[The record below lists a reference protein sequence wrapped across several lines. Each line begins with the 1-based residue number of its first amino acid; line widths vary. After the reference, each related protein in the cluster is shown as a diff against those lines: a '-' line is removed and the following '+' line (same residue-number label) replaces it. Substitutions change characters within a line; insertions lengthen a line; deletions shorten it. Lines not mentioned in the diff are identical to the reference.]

1 VESRAYLVTRVASAS
16 SEKNRN
22 DRRETSRTKPHV
34 TTRTATESTVSSS
47 TAPEPGQLVEVR
59 RRQWVVSDV
68 DASAVSPELPK
79 QNLVKLASIDEDA
92 LGEEIEVLWE
102 LEPGAHVIER
112 AGLPSLTGL
121 DDPSRLEAFLDAVR
135 WGAATNADRGYLQAP
150 FRSGVSI
157 EDYQLDPLVRA
168 IDMARTNLLI
178 ADDVGLGKTIEAGLV
193 IQEMLLRHRARTIL
207 VLCPSSLQEKWRT
220 EMAEKFGLEF
230 RIVDTE
236 TVKRLRRERGLHAN
250 PWTSFP
256 RLIASIDWA
265 KQGEGIR
272 LLRDE
277 LPPHPTF
284 PRRFDL
290 LVVDEA
296 HNVAPTVGKY
306 AVESLRTRLV
316 RVLAPHFQHKLFL
329 TATPHDGYTESFTAL
344 LELLDDQRFTRNILP
359 PEDKLRRVMVRRLK
373 RDLVDAKGDRLYPV
387 RRLEALNI
395 EYTKE
400 EREARALLE
409 RYISSRETQ
418 NDQEG
423 PASYFV
429 HQLLRKRLASSPAAF
444 SSTLARHAA
453 TIESKGEARRLSG
466 LEERILRRAIAKTEE
481 DYADDDT
488 RESAEG
494 EAIEEASR
502 RLRPLSADEK
512 KLLGRLRSWAE
523 QASHKPDSK
532 AEALLR
538 WLEKNIR
545 PNGQWSNARVILF
558 TEYRTTQV
566 WLHEI
571 LAAHGFGGDRL
582 SLIFGGMDPKERE
595 AIKAAFQADPRE
607 SPVRI
612 LLATDAAS
620 EGIDL
625 QNHCNLLVHVEIPYN
640 PNVMEQRNGR
650 VDRHGQK
657 KSEVVIWHPVD
668 ASGGHG
674 DDILR
679 ALRKLDA
686 MRADMGSVNP
696 VIAPQLPALLEGRRR
711 DLDMGLAEKRI
722 ERARRYV
729 KAERELRERIAKL
742 HERLTTTRSEQHLT
756 PGRIERVARVALT
769 LTDKPDLT
777 PAQLA
782 DLPDARVF
790 QMPSLAGSWSR
801 CLDGLEHP
809 YTKRIRPITFDH
821 EVAKGRDDVVLVHL
835 NHPLV
840 QMSLRLL
847 RAEVWARD
855 DIKKL
860 NRVTVRTLPDTKLDG
875 PAVAVVS
882 RLVVTGGNH
891 HRLHEELT
899 EAGGYLR
906 DAGFKR
912 EDGIT
917 KLRDWLES
925 SAPGTIDDSLFDALR
940 TRFTKHTESVVS
952 AVTTRSRDRLKG
964 LGSTI
969 EARKRKEI
977 EEMTQLLDDLA
988 KNLEAELRRE
998 EPRQLS
1004 LFSED
1009 ERTQLRR
1016 DRLALEARL
1025 RRIPEERERERLAI
1039 EERHTGL
1046 VDHTFPVAVVLIVP
1060 TSLANKRSGR

>member
-1 VESRAYLVTRVASAS
+1 MTNRLAAETAVASA
-16 SEKNRN
+16 
-22 DRRETSRTKPHV
+22 
-34 TTRTATESTVSSS
+34 

-59 RRQWVVSDV
+59 RRQWIVSDV

-79 QNLVKLASIDEDA
+79 RHLVKLASIDEDA

-112 AGLPSLTGL
+112 AGLPTLSAL
-121 DDPSRLEAFLDAVR
+121 DDPSKLEAFLDAVR

-168 IDMARTNLLI
+168 VDMARTSLLI

-193 IQEMLLRHRARTIL
+193 VQEMLLRHRARTVL

-220 EMAEKFGLEF
+220 EMDEKFGLEF
-230 RIVDTE
+230 RIIDTE
-236 TVKRLRRERGLHAN
+236 HLKDLRRERGLHAN

-256 RLIASIDWA
+256 RLIASFDWA

-272 LLRDE
+272 LLRDV

-290 LVVDEA
+290 LIIDEA

-316 RVLAPHFQHKLFL
+316 RLVAPHFQHKLFL

-344 LELLDDQRFTRNILP
+344 LELLDDQRFSRNVLP
-359 PEDKLRRVMVRRLK
+359 SENQLARVMVRRLK
-373 RDLVDAKGDRLYPV
+373 SDLVDAKGEKLYPE
-387 RRLEALNI
+387 RRLEALRV
-395 EYTKE
+395 ESTDE
-400 EREARALLE
+400 ERKARQLLE
-409 RYISSRETQ
+409 EYITTREQ
-418 NDQEG
+418 DG
-423 PASYFV
+423 GDRGASHFV

-444 SSTLARHAA
+444 LSTLGRHVA
-453 TIESKGEARRLSG
+453 TVEDTTDRGPRTSL
-466 LEERILRRAIAKTEE
+466 LDDRILRRAIAKTEE
-481 DYADDDT
+481 DYANDDKY
-488 RESAEG
+488 ESAEG
-494 EAIEEASR
+494 EAIQEASR
-502 RLRPLSADEK
+502 RLRRLSKEEG
-512 KLLGRLRSWAE
+512 KLVERLRSWAQ
-523 QASHKPDSK
+523 QASRRPDSK
-532 AEALLR
+532 AKALML
-538 WLEKNIR
+538 WLKEHLQQ
-545 PNGQWSNARVILF
+545 PNGAWTSARVILF

-566 WLHEI
+566 WLQEI
-571 LAAHGFGGDRL
+571 LATHGFGGERL
-582 SLIFGGMDPKERE
+582 ALMYGGMDPKERE
-595 AIKAAFQADPRE
+595 RLKAAFQADPRE

-657 KSEVVIWHPVD
+657 QREVVIWHPVD
-668 ASGGHG
+668 PSGGQG

-696 VIAPQLPALLEGRRR
+696 VIAPQLPALLQGKRREF
-711 DLDMGLAEKRI
+711 DTALAEKNI

-729 KAERELRERIAKL
+729 KAERELRDRITKL
-742 HERLTTTRSEQHLT
+742 HERLMSTRDEQHLT
-756 PGRIERVARVALT
+756 PDRIEHVVRVALA
-769 LTDKPDLT
+769 LTGKPDLT
-777 PAQLA
+777 PATLN
-782 DLPDARVF
+782 DRPDARVF
-790 QMPSLAGSWSR
+790 HMPPLAGSWAR

-809 YTKRIRPITFDH
+809 YTHHVRPITFDH
-821 EVAKGRDDVVLVHL
+821 EVATGRDDVVLVHL

-855 DIKKL
+855 DVKKL
-860 NRVTVRTLPDTKLDG
+860 NRVTVRTLPDARLDG
-875 PAVAVVS
+875 PAVVVVS
-882 RLVVTGGNH
+882 RLVITGGNH

-899 EAGGYLR
+899 EAGGLLR
-906 DAGFKR
+906 DGTFKR
-912 EDGIT
+912 EDRVAE
-917 KLRDWLES
+917 LRRWLDT
-925 SAPGTIDDSLFDALR
+925 SAPGRVPDALFDSLR
-940 TRFTKHTESVVS
+940 GRFERHTETILR
-952 AVTTRSRDRLKG
+952 AVDARSSERLK
-964 LGSTI
+964 SVRTTV
-969 EARKRKEI
+969 EARKKREL
-977 EEMTQLLDDLA
+977 EDMTELLDDLA
-988 KNLEAELRRE
+988 NKLEAELKKTD

-1004 LFSED
+1004 LWSND

-1016 DRLALEARL
+1016 DRQALEARL
-1025 RRIPEERERERLAI
+1025 RRLPGEKARERHGI
-1039 EERHTGL
+1039 EDRHSNL
-1046 VDHTFPVAVVLIVP
+1046 VEHTFPVAVILLVP
-1060 TSLANKRSGR
+1060 ESLATRRKS

>member
-1 VESRAYLVTRVASAS
+1 MSRLAGENEVLSA
-16 SEKNRN
+16 
-22 DRRETSRTKPHV
+22 
-34 TTRTATESTVSSS
+34 

-59 RRQWVVSDV
+59 RRQWIVSDV

-79 QNLVKLASIDEDA
+79 RNLVKLASIDEDA

-112 AGLPSLTGL
+112 AGLPTLSAL
-121 DDPSRLEAFLDAVR
+121 DDPSKLEAFLDAVR

-230 RIVDTE
+230 RIIDTDL
-236 TVKRLRRERGLHAN
+236 VKRSRREHGLHAN

-272 LLRDE
+272 LLRDV
-277 LPPHPTF
+277 LPPQPTF
-284 PRRFDL
+284 PRRFDM
-290 LVVDEA
+290 LVIDEA

-306 AVESLRTRLV
+306 ATESLRTRLV
-316 RVLAPHFQHKLFL
+316 RLLAPHFQHKLFL

-344 LELLDDQRFTRNILP
+344 LELLDDQRFSRNILP
-359 PEDKLRRVMVRRLK
+359 PEDQLARVMVRRLK
-373 RDLVDAKGDRLYPV
+373 SDLVDAKGKRLFPV

-395 EYTKE
+395 RYSAE
-400 EREARALLE
+400 EREARQLLDEYIARRE
-409 RYISSRETQ
+409 RPDDRE
-418 NDQEG
+418 G
-423 PASYFV
+423 VASHFV

-444 SSTLARHAA
+444 ASTLARHTA
-453 TIESKGEARRLSG
+453 TIEGNGQARRTSSLD
-466 LEERILRRAIAKTEE
+466 ERILRRAIAKTDE

-488 RESAEG
+488 RESAEA
-494 EAIEEASR
+494 EAVEEASR
-502 RLRPLSADEK
+502 RLRPVSTAEK
-512 KLLGRLRSWAE
+512 RILERLRSWAQ
-523 QASHKPDSK
+523 QASHRPDSK
-532 AEALLR
+532 AEALIR
-538 WLEKNIR
+538 WLKENLQPK
-545 PNGQWSNARVILF
+545 GEWLNARIILF
-558 TEYRTTQV
+558 TEYRTTQI

-571 LAAHGFGGDRL
+571 LASHGLGGDRL
-582 SLIFGGMDPKERE
+582 SLLFGGMDPKERE

-607 SPVRI
+607 SPIRI

-650 VDRHGQK
+650 IDRHGQK
-657 KSEVVIWHPVD
+657 QSEVVIWHPVD
-668 ASGGHG
+668 ASGGQG

-679 ALRKLDA
+679 ALRKLDS

-711 DLDMGLAEKRI
+711 ELDTALAEKRI

-729 KAERELRERIAKL
+729 KVERELRERIAKL
-742 HERLTTTRSEQHLT
+742 HERLATTRNEQHLT
-756 PGRIERVARVALT
+756 PDRIERVVRVALA
-769 LTDKPDLT
+769 LTDKPGLASAT
-777 PAQLA
+777 LA
-782 DLPDARVF
+782 DRPDVHVF
-790 QMPSLAGSWSR
+790 QMPALAGSWSR

-855 DIKKL
+855 DVKKL
-860 NRVTVRTLPDTKLDG
+860 NRVTVRTLPDAKLDT
-875 PAVAVVS
+875 PVVLVVS
-882 RLVVTGGNH
+882 RLVITGGNH

-899 EAGGYLR
+899 EVGGYLR

-912 EDGIT
+912 EDGVT

-925 SAPGTIDDSLFDALR
+925 SASGSIPDSLFDALR
-940 TRFTKHTESVVS
+940 TRFQKHTEAILS
-952 AVTTRSRDRLKG
+952 AVAMRSKDRLKI
-964 LGSTI
+964 LGNTI
-969 EARKRKEI
+969 DSRKQR
-977 EEMTQLLDDLA
+977 EMQDMAQLLDDLA

-998 EPRQLS
+998 EPQQLS

-1025 RRIPEERERERLAI
+1025 RRIPEERELERLAI
-1039 EERHTGL
+1039 EERHSGL
-1046 VDHTFPVAVVLIVP
+1046 VDHTFPVSVVLLVP
-1060 TSLANKRSGR
+1060 ESLAIRRKP

>member
-1 VESRAYLVTRVASAS
+1 MTP
-16 SEKNRN
+16 RN
-22 DRRETSRTKPHV
+22 A
-34 TTRTATESTVSSS
+34 TATPVLSATV
-47 TAPEPGQLVEVR
+47 PEPGQLVEVR
-59 RRQWVVSDV
+59 RRQWIVSDV

-92 LGEEIEVLWE
+92 LGEDIEVLWE

-112 AGLPSLTGL
+112 AGLPSLSAL
-121 DDPSRLEAFLDAVR
+121 DDPSKLEAFLDAVR
-135 WGAATNADRGYLQAP
+135 WGAATNADRGYLQSP
-150 FRSGVSI
+150 FRSGISM

-207 VLCPSSLQEKWRT
+207 VLCPSSLQEKWRS

-236 TVKRLRRERGLHAN
+236 SVKRSRRERGLHAN

-256 RLIASIDWA
+256 RLVASIDWA

-272 LLRDE
+272 LLRDV

-290 LVVDEA
+290 LIVDEA

-306 AVESLRTRLV
+306 AVESLRTKLVRLV
-316 RVLAPHFQHKLFL
+316 APHFQHKLFL

-344 LELLDDQRFTRNILP
+344 LELLDDQRFSRNILP
-359 PEDKLRRVMVRRLK
+359 PEEQLARVMVRRLK
-373 RDLVDAKGDRLYPV
+373 SDLVDSKGKKLYPE
-387 RRLEALNI
+387 RRLEALKV
-395 EYTKE
+395 EYTDDERNARQLLEQYIASREKQD
-400 EREARALLE
+400 EREGA
-409 RYISSRETQ
+409 
-418 NDQEG
+418 
-423 PASYFV
+423 ASHFV

-444 SSTLARHAA
+444 SSTFARHVA
-453 TIESKGEARRLSG
+453 TIEGKAEAKRSSG
-466 LEERILRRAIAKTEE
+466 LDDRILRRAIAKTEE

-502 RLRPLSADEK
+502 RLRALSSDEK
-512 KLLGRLRSWAE
+512 KLVERLRSWAQ
-523 QASHKPDSK
+523 QAARRPDSK
-532 AEALLR
+532 AETLIH
-538 WLEKNIR
+538 WLKDHIQ
-545 PNGQWSNARVILF
+545 PKGQWSHVRVILF

-571 LAAHGFGGDRL
+571 LASHGFHADRL
-582 SLIFGGMDPKERE
+582 SLIYGGMDPKERE
-595 AIKAAFQADPRE
+595 AVKAAFQADPRE

-657 KSEVVIWHPVD
+657 QSEVVIWHPVD

-696 VIAPQLPALLEGRRR
+696 VIAPQLPPLLQGRRR
-711 DLDMGLAEKRI
+711 ELDTALAEKRI

-756 PGRIERVARVALT
+756 PDRIERVVRVALA
-769 LTDKPDLT
+769 LTDKPDLA
-777 PAQLA
+777 PATLPN
-782 DLPDARVF
+782 LPDARVF
-790 QMPSLAGSWSR
+790 QMPPLAGSWAR

-821 EVAKGRDDVVLVHL
+821 DAAKGRDDVVLVHL

-855 DIKKL
+855 DVKKL
-860 NRVTVRTLPDTKLDG
+860 HRVTVRTLPDAKLDG

-882 RLVVTGGNH
+882 RLVITGGNH

-899 EAGGYLR
+899 EAGGFLR
-906 DAGFKR
+906 DGTFKR
-912 EDGIT
+912 EDRVT
-917 KLRDWLES
+917 ELRGWLEA
-925 SAPGTIDDSLFDALR
+925 SAPSTIPDALFDALR
-940 TRFTKHTESVVS
+940 TRFQKHTEAIVG
-952 AVTTRSRDRLKG
+952 AVTSRSEDRLDH
-964 LGSTI
+964 LRSTL
-969 EARKRKEI
+969 EKRKLREV
-977 EEMTQLLDDLA
+977 EDMTQLLDDLA
-988 KNLEAELRRE
+988 KNLEAELNKE
-998 EPRQLS
+998 EPKQLS
-1004 LFSED
+1004 LWAED

-1025 RRIPEERERERLAI
+1025 RRIPDEKEF
-1039 EERHTGL
+1039 ERHAIVERHSGL
-1046 VDHTFPVAVVLIVP
+1046 VEHTFPVAVVLLVP
-1060 TSLANKRSGR
+1060 ESLATKSRSDRRGA

>member
-1 VESRAYLVTRVASAS
+1 M
-16 SEKNRN
+16 
-22 DRRETSRTKPHV
+22 
-34 TTRTATESTVSSS
+34 TTTLATETVVLSS

-59 RRQWVVSDV
+59 RRQWIVSDV

-79 QNLVKLASIDEDA
+79 RNLVKLSSIDEDA

-112 AGLPSLTGL
+112 AGLPSLSAL
-121 DDPSRLEAFLDAVR
+121 DEPSKLEAFLDAVR

-150 FRSGVSI
+150 FRSGISI

-168 IDMARTNLLI
+168 IDMARTSLLI

-207 VLCPSSLQEKWRT
+207 VLCPSSLQEKWRS

-230 RIVDTE
+230 RIVDTDS
-236 TVKRLRRERGLHAN
+236 VKLSRRERGLHAN

-272 LLRDE
+272 LLRDV
-277 LPPHPTF
+277 LPPQPTF
-284 PRRFDL
+284 PRRFDM

-316 RVLAPHFQHKLFL
+316 RLLAPHFQHKLFL

-344 LELLDDQRFTRNILP
+344 LELLDDQRFSRNILP
-359 PEDKLRRVMVRRLK
+359 PEDQLARVMVRRLK
-373 RDLVDAKGDRLYPV
+373 SDLVDAKGRKLYPV
-387 RRLEALNI
+387 RRLEALNV
-395 EYTKE
+395 EYTAQ
-400 EREARALLE
+400 ERETRQLLE
-409 RYISSRETQ
+409 EYIASREKR
-418 NDQEG
+418 DEREG
-423 PASYFV
+423 AASHFV

-444 SSTLARHAA
+444 ASTLARHIA
-453 TIESKGEARRLSG
+453 TIESKGETRRTSG
-466 LEERILRRAIAKTEE
+466 LDERILRRAIAKTEE

-488 RESAEG
+488 RESAEA

-502 RLRPLSADEK
+502 RLRPLSAEEK

-523 QASHKPDSK
+523 QAGHRPDSK
-532 AEALLR
+532 GEALLR
-538 WLEKNIR
+538 WLEENLR
-545 PNGQWSNARVILF
+545 PKRNWSNARVILF
-558 TEYRTTQV
+558 TEYRATQK

-571 LAAHGFGGDRL
+571 LASHDFGGERL
-582 SLIFGGMDPKERE
+582 ALLFGGMDPKERE
-595 AIKAAFQADPRE
+595 IIKAAFQADPRE

-657 KSEVVIWHPVD
+657 QSEVVIWHPVD
-668 ASGGHG
+668 TSGGHG

-711 DLDMGLAEKRI
+711 ELDTALAEKRI

-742 HERLTTTRSEQHLT
+742 HERLATTRTEQHLT
-756 PGRIERVARVALT
+756 PDRIERVVRIALG
-769 LTDKPDLT
+769 LTEKPDLA
-777 PAQLA
+777 PARLP
-782 DLPDARVF
+782 DLPAARVF
-790 QMPSLAGSWSR
+790 QMPALAGSWSR

-821 EVAKGRDDVVLVHL
+821 EVANGRDDVVLVHL

-855 DIKKL
+855 DVKKL
-860 NRVTVRTLPDTKLDG
+860 NRVAVRTLPDAKLDG
-875 PAVAVVS
+875 PAAAVVS
-882 RLVVTGGNH
+882 RLVITGGNH

-906 DAGFKR
+906 DVGFKR
-912 EDGIT
+912 EDRVT
-917 KLRDWLES
+917 ELRAWLDS
-925 SAPGTIDDSLFDALR
+925 SAPGTIPDSLFDALR
-940 TRFTKHTESVVS
+940 TRFQKHTEAILS
-952 AVTTRSRDRLKG
+952 AVAARSKDRLKL
-964 LGSTI
+964 LGNTLES
-969 EARKRKEI
+969 RKQR
-977 EEMTQLLDDLA
+977 EMEDMIQLLDDLA
-988 KNLEAELRRE
+988 KNLEVELNKE
-998 EPRQLS
+998 EPKQLP

-1025 RRIPEERERERLAI
+1025 RRIPEERDRERRAI
-1039 EERHTGL
+1039 EERHSGL
-1046 VDHTFPVAVVLIVP
+1046 TDHTFPVSVVLLVP
-1060 TSLANKRSGR
+1060 ESLAGRRKS

>member
-1 VESRAYLVTRVASAS
+1 MTNGRA
-16 SEKNRN
+16 SEP
-22 DRRETSRTKPHV
+22 SV
-34 TTRTATESTVSSS
+34 LTA

-59 RRQWVVSDV
+59 RRQWIVSDV
-68 DASAVSPELPK
+68 DASSVSPELPK
-79 QNLVKLASIDEDA
+79 RNLVKLASIDEDA

-112 AGLPSLTGL
+112 AGLPSVDGL
-121 DDPSRLEAFLDAVR
+121 DEPSKLEAFLDAVR

-207 VLCPSSLQEKWRT
+207 VLCPSSLQEKWRS

-236 TVKRLRRERGLHAN
+236 SVKRSRRELGLHAN

-272 LLRDE
+272 LLRDV
-277 LPPHPTF
+277 LPPQPTF
-284 PRRFDL
+284 PRRFDM

-296 HNVAPTVGKY
+296 HNVTPTVGKY

-316 RVLAPHFQHKLFL
+316 RLLAPHFQHKLFL

-344 LELLDDQRFTRNILP
+344 LELLDDQRFSRNILP
-359 PEDKLRRVMVRRLK
+359 PEDQLARVMVRRLK
-373 RDLVDAKGDRLYPV
+373 SDLVDTKGNKLYPV
-387 RRLEALNI
+387 RRLEALNVV
-395 EYTKE
+395 YTAE
-400 EREARALLE
+400 ESEARQLLE
-409 RYISSRETQ
+409 RYIASREKQ
-418 NDQEG
+418 DDRG
-423 PASYFV
+423 GAASHFV
-429 HQLLRKRLASSPAAF
+429 HQLLRKRLSSSPAAF
-444 SSTLARHAA
+444 ASTLARHTA
-453 TIESKGEARRLSG
+453 TLEGKVEARLGSA
-466 LEERILRRAIAKTEE
+466 LDDRILRRAIAKTEE
-481 DYADDDT
+481 DYADDET
-488 RESAEG
+488 RESAEA
-494 EAIEEASR
+494 EAIEQASR

-512 KLLGRLRSWAE
+512 KLLGRLRSWSE
-523 QASHKPDSK
+523 QASHRPDSK
-532 AEALLR
+532 AEALIR
-538 WLEKNIR
+538 WLEETVR
-545 PNGQWSNARVILF
+545 PKGKWLNARVILF
-558 TEYRTTQV
+558 TEYRATQK

-571 LAAHGFGGDRL
+571 LASHDFGGERL
-582 SLIFGGMDPKERE
+582 ALLFGGMDPKERE
-595 AIKAAFQADPRE
+595 SIKAAFQADPRE

-657 KSEVVIWHPVD
+657 QSEVVIWHPVD
-668 ASGGHG
+668 ASGGLG

-711 DLDMGLAEKRI
+711 ELDTALAEKRI

-742 HERLTTTRSEQHLT
+742 HERLKTTRSEQHLL
-756 PGRIERVARVALT
+756 PDHIERVVRVALA
-769 LTDKPDLT
+769 LTDKPDLA
-777 PAQLA
+777 PARLS

-790 QMPSLAGSWSR
+790 QMPALAGSWSR

-821 EVAKGRDDVVLVHL
+821 EVAKGRDDVVLIHL

-855 DIKKL
+855 DVKKL
-860 NRVTVRTLPDTKLDG
+860 NRVAVRTLPDAKLDG
-875 PAVAVVS
+875 PAVVVVS
-882 RLVVTGGNH
+882 RLVITGGNH

-906 DAGFKR
+906 EAGFKR

-917 KLRDWLES
+917 KLRDWLDCS
-925 SAPGTIDDSLFDALR
+925 MPGTIAESLFDALR
-940 TRFTKHTESVVS
+940 TRFGKHTDAVLS
-952 AVTTRSRDRLKG
+952 AVASRSKDRLKV
-964 LGSTI
+964 LGNTLES
-969 EARKRKEI
+969 RKQREI
-977 EEMTQLLDDLA
+977 EDMTQILDDLA
-988 KNLEAELRRE
+988 KSLEAELNKDDPE
-998 EPRQLS
+998 QLE

-1025 RRIPEERERERLAI
+1025 RRIPEERDRERHAI
-1039 EERHTGL
+1039 EERHAGL
-1046 VDHTFPVAVVLIVP
+1046 VDHTFPVSVILLVP
-1060 TSLANKRSGR
+1060 QSLVARRKS

>member
-1 VESRAYLVTRVASAS
+1 MTLSLASENS
-16 SEKNRN
+16 
-22 DRRETSRTKPHV
+22 
-34 TTRTATESTVSSS
+34 VSSW

-59 RRQWVVSDV
+59 RRQWIVSDV
-68 DASAVSPELPK
+68 AASAISPDLPK
-79 QNLVKLASIDEDA
+79 RNLVKLASIDEDA

-112 AGLPSLTGL
+112 AGLPTLSAL
-121 DDPSRLEAFLDAVR
+121 DDPSKLDAFLDAVR

-157 EDYQLDPLVRA
+157 EDFQLDPLVRA

-207 VLCPSSLQEKWRT
+207 VLCPASLQEKWRT

-236 TVKRLRRERGLHAN
+236 SVKRSRRERGLQAN

-256 RLIASIDWA
+256 RLIASIDWV

-272 LLRDE
+272 LLRDV

-284 PRRFDL
+284 PRRFDM

-296 HNVAPTVGKY
+296 HNVAPNVGKY
-306 AVESLRTRLV
+306 AVESQRTRLV
-316 RVLAPHFQHKLFL
+316 RLLAPHFQHKLFL
-329 TATPHDGYTESFTAL
+329 TATPHNGYTESFTAL
-344 LELLDDQRFTRNILP
+344 LELLDDQRFSRNILP
-359 PEDKLRRVMVRRLK
+359 PEEQLARVMVRRLK
-373 RDLVDAKGDRLYPV
+373 STLIDARGKKLYPV
-387 RRLEALNI
+387 RRLEALNV
-395 EYTKE
+395 EYSSE
-400 EREARALLE
+400 EREVRQLLE
-409 RYISSRETQ
+409 QYIASRETQ
-418 NDQEG
+418 EDREG
-423 PASYFV
+423 VASHFV

-444 SSTLARHAA
+444 ASTLARHAA
-453 TIESKGEARRLSG
+453 TIKGKREPRRSSDLDD
-466 LEERILRRAIAKTEE
+466 RILRRAIAKTEE

-488 RESAEG
+488 RESAES

-512 KLLGRLRSWAE
+512 KLLGHLRSWAE

-532 AEALLR
+532 ADAVLR
-538 WLEKNIR
+538 WLEENLR
-545 PNGQWSNARVILF
+545 PNDQWSRARVILF
-558 TEYRTTQV
+558 TEYRATQK

-571 LAAHGFGGDRL
+571 LASHDLGGDRL
-582 SLIFGGMDPKERE
+582 ALLFGGMQPKERE
-595 AIKAAFQADPRE
+595 TIKAAFQADPQE
-607 SPVRI
+607 SPMRI

-657 KSEVVIWHPVD
+657 QNEVVIWHPVD

-679 ALRKLDA
+679 ALKKLDS

-711 DLDMGLAEKRI
+711 ELDTSLAEKRI

-729 KAERELRERIAKL
+729 KVERELRERIAKL
-742 HERLTTTRSEQHLT
+742 HERLTTTRNEQHLT
-756 PGRIERVARVALT
+756 PDRIERVVRVALT

-777 PAQLA
+777 PTKLA

-790 QMPSLAGSWSR
+790 HMPALAGSWAR

-821 EVAKGRDDVVLVHL
+821 DVAKGRDDVVLVHL

-855 DIKKL
+855 DVKKL
-860 NRVTVRTLPDTKLDG
+860 NRVTVRTLPDAKLDA
-875 PAVAVVS
+875 PAVVVVS
-882 RLVVTGGNH
+882 RLVITGGNH

-906 DAGFKR
+906 QSGFRR
-912 EDGIT
+912 EDGVT
-917 KLRDWLES
+917 KLRDWLDS
-925 SAPGTIDDSLFDALR
+925 SAPGTTDDSLFDALR
-940 TRFTKHTESVVS
+940 ARFQRHAEAVMS
-952 AVTTRSRDRLKG
+952 AVTSRSKDRLEI
-964 LGSTI
+964 LGGTL
-969 EARKRKEI
+969 EARKRREI
-977 EEMTQLLDDLA
+977 EDISQLLDDLA
-988 KNLEAELRRE
+988 KNLEAELERE
-998 EPRQLS
+998 EPKQLS

-1025 RRIPEERERERLAI
+1025 RRIPEEREREHLAI
-1039 EERHTGL
+1039 KERHSGL
-1046 VDHTFPVAVVLIVP
+1046 VEHTFPVSVILLVP
-1060 TSLANKRSGR
+1060 ESLPRGGSLERQARVAKSA

>member
-1 VESRAYLVTRVASAS
+1 MTIRF
-16 SEKNRN
+16 
-22 DRRETSRTKPHV
+22 
-34 TTRTATESTVSSS
+34 ATETPVILA
-47 TAPEPGQLVEVR
+47 TTPEPGQLVEVR
-59 RRQWVVSDV
+59 RRQWIVSDV
-68 DASAVSPELPK
+68 DASAVSPDLPK
-79 QNLVKLASIDEDA
+79 RYLVKLASIDEDA

-112 AGLPSLTGL
+112 AGMPRLSAL
-121 DDPSRLEAFLDAVR
+121 DDPSKLEAFLDAVR
-135 WGAATNADRGYLQAP
+135 WGAATNADRAYLQAP
-150 FRSGVSI
+150 FRSGASI

-207 VLCPSSLQEKWRT
+207 VLCPSSLQEKWRS

-236 TVKRLRRERGLHAN
+236 MVKRSRRERGLHAN

-272 LLRDE
+272 LLRDV
-277 LPPHPTF
+277 LPPQPTF
-284 PRRFDL
+284 PRRFDM

-316 RVLAPHFQHKLFL
+316 RLLAPHFQHKLFL

-344 LELLDDQRFTRNILP
+344 LELLDDQRFSRNILP
-359 PEDKLRRVMVRRLK
+359 PEDQLARVMVRRLK
-373 RDLVDAKGDRLYPV
+373 SDLVDAMGKRLYPV
-387 RRLEALNI
+387 RRLEALNVK
-395 EYTKE
+395 YTVE
-400 EREARALLE
+400 EREARQLLE
-409 RYISSRETQ
+409 QYIASREKQ
-418 NDQEG
+418 DEREG
-423 PASYFV
+423 AASHFV

-444 SSTLARHAA
+444 ASTLARHAA
-453 TIESKGEARRLSG
+453 SIKGKAETNRASRLD
-466 LEERILRRAIAKTEE
+466 ERILRRAIAKTEE
-481 DYADDDT
+481 DYANDDT
-488 RESAEG
+488 REAAES

-502 RLRPLSADEK
+502 RQRPLSVDEK

-532 AEALLR
+532 ADALLR
-538 WLEKNIR
+538 WLEENLR
-545 PNGQWSNARVILF
+545 PKGQWSNARVILF
-558 TEYRTTQV
+558 TEYRATQK
-566 WLHEI
+566 WFHEI
-571 LAAHGFGGDRL
+571 LASHNLGGERL
-582 SLIFGGMDPKERE
+582 ALLFGGMDPKERE
-595 AIKAAFQADPRE
+595 TIKAAFQADPRE

-650 VDRHGQK
+650 VDRHGQRQ
-657 KSEVVIWHPVD
+657 SEVVIWHPVD

-679 ALRKLDA
+679 ALRKLES

-711 DLDMGLAEKRI
+711 ELDAGLAEKRI
-722 ERARRYV
+722 ARARRYV
-729 KAERELRERIAKL
+729 KVERELRERITKL
-742 HERLTTTRSEQHLT
+742 HERLTTTRREQHLT
-756 PGRIERVARVALT
+756 PDRIERVVRVALA
-769 LTDKPDLT
+769 LTDKPDLA
-777 PAQLA
+777 PAKLA
-782 DLPDARVF
+782 DLPDAHVF
-790 QMPSLAGSWSR
+790 QMPALAGSWSR

-809 YTKRIRPITFDH
+809 YTKRIRPITFNH

-840 QMSLRLL
+840 QMSVRLL

-855 DIKKL
+855 DVKKL
-860 NRVTVRTLPDTKLDG
+860 HRVTVRTLPDTMLDG

-882 RLVVTGGNH
+882 RLVITGGNH

-912 EDGIT
+912 EDSVT
-917 KLRDWLES
+917 ELRAWLDS
-925 SAPGTIDDSLFDALR
+925 SAPGNVPDSLFHALR
-940 TRFTKHTESVVS
+940 TRFQEHTEAVLS
-952 AVTTRSRDRLKG
+952 AVGARSKNRLKVIG
-964 LGSTI
+964 GTV
-969 EARKRKEI
+969 ETRKRREI
-977 EEMTQLLDDLA
+977 DDMTQLLDDLE
-988 KNLEAELRRE
+988 KNLEGELKRE
-998 EPRQLS
+998 EPKQLA

-1016 DRLALEARL
+1016 DRLAIEARL
-1025 RRIPEERERERLAI
+1025 RRIPEERDRERLAI
-1039 EERHTGL
+1039 EDRHSGL
-1046 VDHTFPVAVVLIVP
+1046 VEHTFPVAIVLLVP
-1060 TSLANKRSGR
+1060 VSLALKGSKS

>member
-1 VESRAYLVTRVASAS
+1 MTNQTAPDSPALLTPS
-16 SEKNRN
+16 S
-22 DRRETSRTKPHV
+22 
-34 TTRTATESTVSSS
+34 
-47 TAPEPGQLVEVR
+47 PEPGQLVEVR
-59 RRQWVVSDV
+59 RRQWIVSDV
-68 DASAVSPELPK
+68 DAAAAAPELPK
-79 QNLVKLASIDEDA
+79 QSLVKLASIDEDA

-112 AGLPSLTGL
+112 AGLPGLSAL
-121 DDPSRLEAFLDAVR
+121 DDPEELEAFLDAVR

-193 IQEMLLRHRARTIL
+193 VQEMLLRHRARNIL

-220 EMAEKFGLEF
+220 EMGEKFGLEF
-230 RIVDTE
+230 RIVDTDH
-236 TVKRLRRERGLHAN
+236 VRQLRRERGLHAN

-256 RLIASIDWA
+256 RLITSIDWA
-265 KQGEGIR
+265 KQAEGIR
-272 LLRDE
+272 LLRDV

-290 LVVDEA
+290 LIVDEA

-316 RVLAPHFQHKLFL
+316 RLLAPHFQHKLFL

-344 LELLDDQRFTRNILP
+344 LELLDDQRFSRNILP
-359 PEDKLRRVMVRRLK
+359 SDEQLARVMVRRLK
-373 RDLVDAKGDRLYPV
+373 TDLVDAKGNLLYPK
-387 RRLEALNI
+387 RRLEALRVD
-395 EYTKE
+395 YTPE
-400 EREARALLE
+400 ERSARDLLE
-409 RYISSRETQ
+409 RFIESREKKG
-418 NDQEG
+418 DQEG
-423 PASYFV
+423 SASHFV
-429 HQLLRKRLASSPAAF
+429 HQLLRKRLGSSPAAF
-444 SSTLARHAA
+444 ASTLERHLA
-453 TIESKGEARRLSG
+453 TVEGVAGDSRRSTG
-466 LEERILRRAIAKTEE
+466 LDERILRRAIAKTEE

-494 EAIEEASR
+494 EAVQEASR
-502 RLRPLSADEK
+502 RMRPLSGEE
-512 KLLGRLRSWAE
+512 RRQVEQLRSWA
-523 QASHKPDSK
+523 QGAARRPDSK
-532 AEALLR
+532 AESLIR
-538 WLEKNIR
+538 WLEEHLR
-545 PNGQWSNARVILF
+545 PGGRWSDTRVILF
-558 TEYRTTQV
+558 TEYRTTQT

-571 LAAHGFGGDRL
+571 LASHGLAGDRL
-582 SLIFGGMDPKERE
+582 ALIYGGMDPKERE
-595 AIKAAFQADPRE
+595 AIKAAFQAAPDVA
-607 SPVRI
+607 SVRI

-625 QNHCNLLVHVEIPYN
+625 QNHCNLLIHVEIPYN

-657 KSEVVIWHPVD
+657 QREVVIWHPVD
-668 ASGGHG
+668 ANGDHG

-711 DLDMGLAEKRI
+711 TLDMSLANKRM

-742 HERLTTTRSEQHLT
+742 HERLTITRVEQHLT
-756 PGRIERVARVALT
+756 PDRVERAVRTALK
-769 LTDKPDLT
+769 LTDKPDIT
-777 PAQLA
+777 PAELGG
-782 DLPDARVF
+782 LPGARVYH
-790 QMPSLAGSWSR
+790 MPPLAGSWSR
-801 CLDGLEHP
+801 CLEGLEHP
-809 YTKRIRPITFDH
+809 YTKRVRPITFDH

-855 DIKKL
+855 DVKKL
-860 NRVTVRTLPDTKLDG
+860 NRAAVRTLPDARLDG

-906 DAGFKR
+906 DVSFRR
-912 EDGIT
+912 EDRVTEVRG
-917 KLRDWLES
+917 WLEGS
-925 SAPGTIDDSLFDALR
+925 KPATIPDSLFDALR
-940 TRFTKHTESVVS
+940 TRFEKHTEAVLS
-952 AVTTRSRDRLKG
+952 AVEARSRDRLRT
-964 LGSTI
+964 LGNTI
-969 EARKRKEI
+969 EIRKRREVDD
-977 EEMTQLLDDLA
+977 MTQLLDDLA
-988 KNLEAELRRE
+988 VNLEAELTRN

-1009 ERTQLRR
+1009 ERTQIRR
-1016 DRLALEARL
+1016 DRSALEARL
-1025 RRIPEERERERLAI
+1025 RRIPEEREHERRTI
-1039 EERHTGL
+1039 EERHSGL
-1046 VDHTFPVAVVLIVP
+1046 VEHTFPVAVLFLVP
-1060 TSLANKRSGR
+1060 ESLARRGRS

>member
-1 VESRAYLVTRVASAS
+1 MNQVANEQAVLPAS
-16 SEKNRN
+16 G
-22 DRRETSRTKPHV
+22 
-34 TTRTATESTVSSS
+34 
-47 TAPEPGQLVEVR
+47 PEPGQLVEVR
-59 RRQWVVSDV
+59 RRQWIVSDV
-68 DASAVSPELPK
+68 DAASVSPELPK
-79 QNLVKLASIDEDA
+79 WNLVKLASIDEDA

-112 AGLPSLTGL
+112 AGLPTLSAL
-121 DDPSRLEAFLDAVR
+121 DDSSMLEAFLDAVR

-207 VLCPSSLQEKWRT
+207 VLCPASLQEKWRI

-230 RIVDTE
+230 RIVDTDF
-236 TVKRLRRERGLHAN
+236 VKRFRRERGLHAN

-256 RLIASIDWA
+256 RLITSIDWA

-272 LLRDE
+272 LLRDM
-277 LPPHPTF
+277 LPPQPTF
-284 PRRFDL
+284 PRRFDM

-296 HNVAPTVGKY
+296 HNVAPKVGKY

-344 LELLDDQRFTRNILP
+344 LELLDDQRFSRNILP
-359 PEDKLRRVMVRRLK
+359 TKDQLARVMVRRLK
-373 RDLVDAKGDRLYPV
+373 IDLVDSTGKKLYPV
-387 RRLEALNI
+387 RRLEALNV
-395 EYTKE
+395 EYTAD
-400 EREARALLE
+400 EREARRLLNQYIACRE
-409 RYISSRETQ
+409 RQDER
-418 NDQEG
+418 G
-423 PASYFV
+423 GMASHFV

-444 SSTLARHAA
+444 ASTLARHVS
-453 TIESKGEARRLSG
+453 TLEGKGDTRRTTG
-466 LEERILRRAIAKTEE
+466 LDERTLRRAISKTEE

-488 RESAEG
+488 REAAEV
-494 EAIEEASR
+494 EAVEEASR
-502 RLRPLSADEK
+502 RLRPLSAEGK

-523 QASHKPDSK
+523 QASHTPDSK
-532 AEALLR
+532 ASAMIR
-538 WLEKNIR
+538 WLDEILR
-545 PNGQWSNARVILF
+545 PEGRWSEARVILF
-558 TEYRTTQV
+558 TEYRATQK
-566 WLHEI
+566 WLQEI
-571 LAAHGFGGDRL
+571 LASHEFGGDRL
-582 SLIFGGMDPKERE
+582 ALLFGGMDPKERE
-595 AIKAAFQADPRE
+595 GIKAAFQAHPRE
-607 SPVRI
+607 SPVRL

-625 QNHCNLLVHVEIPYN
+625 QNHCNLLAHVEIPYN

-650 VDRHGQK
+650 IDRHGQK
-657 KSEVVIWHPVD
+657 QSEVVIWHPVD

-711 DLDMGLAEKRI
+711 DLDTGLAEARI
-722 ERARRYV
+722 DRARRYV
-729 KAERELRERIAKL
+729 KVERDLRDRIAKL

-756 PGRIERVARVALT
+756 PDRIERVVHVALA

-777 PAQLA
+777 PAELP

-790 QMPSLAGSWSR
+790 WMPALAGSWSR

-809 YTKRIRPITFDH
+809 YGKRIRPITFDH
-821 EVAKGRDDVVLVHL
+821 DVAKGRDDVVLVHL

-855 DIKKL
+855 DVKKL
-860 NRVTVRTLPDTKLDG
+860 HRVTVRVLPDAAIEG
-875 PAVAVVS
+875 PAVAVLS
-882 RLVVTGGNH
+882 RLVITGGNY

-906 DAGFKR
+906 DGSFKR
-912 EDGIT
+912 EVRVT
-917 KLRDWLES
+917 ALRDWLDS
-925 SAPGTIDDSLFDALR
+925 SRPGTISDSLFAALR
-940 TRFTKHTESVVS
+940 IRFEKHIEALLS
-952 AVTTRSRDRLKG
+952 AVTRRSKRRLEV
-964 LGSTI
+964 LGGTL
-969 EARKRKEI
+969 ETRKRRAI
-977 EEMTQLLDDLA
+977 DDMTQILDDLA
-988 KNLEAELRRE
+988 KNLEAELKRE
-998 EPRQLS
+998 EPKQLS
-1004 LFSED
+1004 LFAED

-1025 RRIPEERERERLAI
+1025 RRIAEERDRERLAI
-1039 EERHTGL
+1039 EDRHTGL
-1046 VDHTFPVAVVLIVP
+1046 VDHTFPVAVILLVP
-1060 TSLANKRSGR
+1060 ESLAAARCSDARPA

>member
-1 VESRAYLVTRVASAS
+1 MLYAAG
-16 SEKNRN
+16 
-22 DRRETSRTKPHV
+22 
-34 TTRTATESTVSSS
+34 
-47 TAPEPGQLVEVR
+47 PEPGQLVEVR
-59 RRQWVVSDV
+59 RRQWIVADV
-68 DASAVSPELPK
+68 DGSTVGPDLPK
-79 QNLVKLASIDEDA
+79 CNLVKLASIDEDA
-92 LGEEIEVLWE
+92 LGEEIEILWE

-112 AGLPSLTGL
+112 AGLPSLSNV
-121 DDPSRLEAFLDAVR
+121 DDPSTLEAFLDAVR

-193 IQEMLLRHRARTIL
+193 VQEMLLRHRARTIL
-207 VLCPSSLQEKWRT
+207 VLCPSSLQEKWRV

-230 RIVDTE
+230 RIVDTDS
-236 TVKRLRRERGLHAN
+236 VKRSRRERGLHAN

-256 RLIASIDWA
+256 RLITSIDWV
-265 KQGEGIR
+265 KQGEGVR
-272 LLRDE
+272 LLRDV
-277 LPPHPTF
+277 LPPQPTF

-290 LVVDEA
+290 LIVDEA

-316 RVLAPHFQHKLFL
+316 RLLAPHFQHKLFL

-344 LELLDDQRFTRNILP
+344 LELLDDQRFSRSVSP
-359 PEDKLRRVMVRRLK
+359 PEDQLLRVMVRRLK
-373 RDLVDAKGDRLYPV
+373 SDLVDATGKRLFPI
-387 RRLEALNI
+387 RRLEALKI
-395 EYTKE
+395 DYTPD
-400 EREARALLE
+400 ERSARNLLDQ
-409 RYISSRETQ
+409 YIVSREK
-418 NDQEG
+418 NGEEDG
-423 PASYFV
+423 APSHFV

-444 SSTLARHAA
+444 ASTFARHIA
-453 TIESKGEARRLSG
+453 TIEGKSEVRRASTLDA
-466 LEERILRRAIAKTEE
+466 RILRRAIAKTEE
-481 DYADDDT
+481 DYASDET

-502 RLRPLSADEK
+502 RLRSLSTDER
-512 KLLGRLRSWAE
+512 RLAERLNSWA
-523 QASHKPDSK
+523 QPASRRPDSK
-532 AEALLR
+532 AKELMQ
-538 WLEKNIR
+538 WLKEHLQ
-545 PNGQWSNARVILF
+545 PNGEWSTARVILF

-571 LAAHGFGGDRL
+571 LASHGFGGVRVAL
-582 SLIFGGMDPKERE
+582 LYGGMDPDDRE
-595 AIKAAFQADPRE
+595 SIKAAFQADPRE

-657 KSEVVIWHPVD
+657 QGEVIIWHPVD

-711 DLDMGLAEKRI
+711 ELDTAFAEKRI

-729 KAERELRERIAKL
+729 KVERELRERIARL
-742 HERLTTTRSEQHLT
+742 HERLTTTRSELHLM
-756 PGRIERVARVALT
+756 PDRMERVVRVALA

-777 PAQLA
+777 PVSLNGA
-782 DLPDARVF
+782 PGARAF
-790 QMPSLAGSWSR
+790 QMPALAGSWSR

-809 YTKRIRPITFDH
+809 YTKRVRPITFDH
-821 EVAKGRDDVVLVHL
+821 DVAKGRDDVVLVHL

-855 DIKKL
+855 DVKRL
-860 NRVTVRTLPDTKLDG
+860 HRVTVRTLPDAQIDG
-875 PAVAVVS
+875 PAVVVLS
-882 RLVVTGGNH
+882 RLVITGGDH

-906 DAGFKR
+906 ETGFRR
-912 EDGIT
+912 EDRVT
-917 KLRDWLES
+917 ELRRWLDAS
-925 SAPGTIDDSLFDALR
+925 SPGTVSDSLFDALR
-940 TRFTKHTESVVS
+940 TRFQKQTEAILGTVG
-952 AVTTRSRDRLKG
+952 ARSKDRLKI
-964 LGSTI
+964 LANTLDT
-969 EARKRKEI
+969 RRQREI
-977 EEMTQLLDDLA
+977 DDMTQLLDELT
-988 KNLEAELRRE
+988 KNLETELTKDATAQ
-998 EPRQLS
+998 QLS

-1025 RRIPEERERERLAI
+1025 QRIPQERERERDAI
-1039 EERHTGL
+1039 QQRYSGL
-1046 VDHTFPVAVVLIVP
+1046 VEHTFPVAVLLIVP
-1060 TSLANKRSGR
+1060 LSLANGVSET

>member
-1 VESRAYLVTRVASAS
+1 MTRPAV
-16 SEKNRN
+16 
-22 DRRETSRTKPHV
+22 DGL
-34 TTRTATESTVSSS
+34 VSSA

-59 RRQWVVSDV
+59 QRQWIVSDV
-68 DASAVSPELPK
+68 DASAVSPDLPK
-79 QNLVKLASIDEDA
+79 RNLVKLASIDEDA

-112 AGLPSLTGL
+112 AGLPSLAGL
-121 DDPSRLEAFLDAVR
+121 DDSGKLDAFLDAIR

-193 IQEMLLRHRARTIL
+193 VQEMLLRHRARTIL

-230 RIVDTE
+230 RIVDTDS
-236 TVKRLRRERGLHAN
+236 VKLLRREQGLHSN
-250 PWTSFP
+250 PWTAFP

-265 KQGEGIR
+265 KQGEGVR
-272 LLRDE
+272 LLRDV
-277 LPPHPTF
+277 LPSQPTF
-284 PRRFDL
+284 PRRFDML
-290 LVVDEA
+290 IVDEA

-316 RVLAPHFQHKLFL
+316 RLLAPHFQHKLFL

-344 LELLDDQRFTRNILP
+344 LELLDDQRFSRNILP
-359 PEDKLRRVMVRRLK
+359 AEEQLARVMVRRLK
-373 RDLVDAKGDRLYPV
+373 ADLVDEKGKRLYPV
-387 RRLEALNI
+387 RRLEPLNV

-400 EREARALLE
+400 EREAQDVLE
-409 RYISSRETQ
+409 QYIASRERQ
-418 NDQEG
+418 DDRKG
-423 PASYFV
+423 AASHFV

-444 SSTLARHAA
+444 LSTFARHLA
-453 TIESKGEARRLSG
+453 TIEGKAQSRRSSDLDD
-466 LEERILRRAIAKTEE
+466 RILRRAIAKTEE
-481 DYADDDT
+481 DYADDDA
-488 RESAEG
+488 RESAED
-494 EAIEEASR
+494 EALQEVTR
-502 RLRPLSADEK
+502 RLRPLSNDEQ
-512 KLLGRLRSWAE
+512 KLAGRLSSWAQ
-523 QASHKPDSK
+523 QAARRPDSK
-532 AEALLR
+532 AKALIR
-538 WLEKNIR
+538 WLKEHVQPK
-545 PNGQWSNARVILF
+545 GEWSDARVILF

-571 LAAHGFGGDRL
+571 LASHGFGADRL
-582 SLIFGGMDPKERE
+582 ALIFGGMDPKERE

-607 SPVRI
+607 SAVRI

-657 KSEVVIWHPVD
+657 QSEVVIWHPVD
-668 ASGGHG
+668 SDGGRG

-679 ALRKLDA
+679 ALRKLDS

-711 DLDMGLAEKRI
+711 DLDTGLAEKRI

-729 KAERELRERIAKL
+729 KAERELRDRIVKL

-756 PGRIERVARVALT
+756 PERIERVVRVGLT
-769 LTDKPDLT
+769 LTDKPDLER
-777 PAQLA
+777 ASLV
-782 DLPDARVF
+782 DLPSARVF
-790 QMPSLAGSWSR
+790 KMPPLAGSWSR

-809 YTKRIRPITFDH
+809 YTKRVRPITFDH
-821 EVAKGRDDVVLVHL
+821 EVAKDRDDVVLVHL

-855 DIKKL
+855 DAKKL
-860 NRVTVRTLPDTKLDG
+860 NRVAVRALPDARLEG

-882 RLVVTGGNH
+882 RLVITGGNH

-899 EAGGYLR
+899 EAGGYLG
-906 DAGFKR
+906 DKGFR
-912 EDGIT
+912 RHDRVIE
-917 KLRDWLES
+917 LRDWLDTS
-925 SAPGTIDDSLFDALR
+925 TPVAIPDSLFDALR
-940 TRFTKHTESVVS
+940 TRFQKHAEAIMA
-952 AVTTRSRDRLKG
+952 AVAARSKDRLKT
-964 LGSTI
+964 LTNTVTS
-969 EARKRKEI
+969 RKQREI
-977 EEMTQLLDDLA
+977 DDLAQILDDLA
-988 KNLEAELRRE
+988 KSLAVELKKDDD
-998 EPRQLS
+998 PQQLL

-1016 DRLALEARL
+1016 DRLALETRL

-1039 EERHTGL
+1039 EERYSGL
-1046 VDHTFPVAVVLIVP
+1046 VDHTFPVAVILLVP
-1060 TSLANKRSGR
+1060 ESFAARTKS